1 MQNNLVLAGK
11 IAGLLGILLCIV
23 AGVAR
28 ATGNFYLAGM
38 SVETI
43 LQGGTTGV
51 VIGGFLLL
59 LAKA

>member
-28 ATGNFYLAGM
+28 LTGQFYLANV
-38 SVETI
+38 SAETL

-51 VIGGFLLL
+51 VIGCFLLL